1 MLEYDMRMIRHFSI
15 LILAC
20 LALLSTTVQA
30 QDKTTRQ
37 AADRL
42 MDTLALE
49 KRVDSILQLYI
60 QLAPQNTAA
69 DAERAKLL
77 REKAP
82 GAGKRFRGAVAKAA
96 AQSYT
101 ARELTALDG
110 YFASDEGQRLLTTA
124 LGRALFTVG
133 RGAAVKKGDLLRPED
148 FAGRPGL
155 EKVADKYP
163 GFEAMAVAEL
173 SREFAS
179 EIGLLVLK

>member
-1 MLEYDMRMIRHFSI
+1 MLECVMRKIRHFPI
-15 LILAC
+15 LILTC
-20 LALLSTTVQA
+20 LLLFSVAAPA
-30 QDKTTRQ
+30 QDKASRQ

-60 QLAPQNTAA
+60 QLAPQSTAA
-69 DAERAKLL
+69 EAERARLL
-77 REKAP
+77 RERAP

-96 AQSYT
+96 VQNYT

-110 YFASDEGQRLLTTA
+110 YFASDEGQRTLTTA
-124 LGRALFTVG
+124 LGRALFAIG
-133 RGAAVKKGDLLRPED
+133 RGTSVKQGDLLRPED

-155 EKVADKYP
+155 ERVADKYP
-163 GFEAMAVAEL
+163 GFEAAAMAEL